1 MKCLVRRLG
10 NTFLRIENLLCQK
23 TNGIVV
29 YLLLRH
35 LELAFFEVEQI
46 LASGNFFLNSKQIY
60 ISTRPWRMEAILNN
74 FTGIVS
80 QNKGTYGSFV
90 NSAVILPYN
99 QLLLPIT

>member
-1 MKCLVRRLG
+1 MKCLVRRLE

-74 FTGIVS
+74 LQELCLKIKVHM
-80 QNKGTYGSFV
+80 V
-90 NSAVILPYN
+90 AL
-99 QLLLPIT
+99 